1 MVYVT
6 HTVVPLADS
15 SSSADSRLSQGYIIA
30 TYADETSCD
39 KSFLDLRENAQSFT
53 LAESG
58 GKSSTYIPGL
68 KVKPFDKAARNEA
81 RDFYVLYAELGP
93 GPSLEAL
100 REGFINSWTTAGHPG
115 KPKFKVRRV
124 VRVEIDTTKYWIKI
138 FTGGLGT
145 RWTMKGI
152 PIVDKEGKR
161 QER

>member
-1 MVYVT
+1 MLDDT
-6 HTVVPLADS
+6 LCWISRFQFSWS
-15 SSSADSRLSQGYIIA
+15 SSRFKFSVFHGHWFGLRFSSFVESQIHHCHPP
-30 TYADETSCD
+30 E
-39 KSFLDLRENAQSFT
+39 
-53 LAESG
+53 ES
-58 GKSSTYIPGL
+58 TRYIPGL

-124 VRVEIDTTKYWIKI
+124 VRVGIDTTNYWIKI